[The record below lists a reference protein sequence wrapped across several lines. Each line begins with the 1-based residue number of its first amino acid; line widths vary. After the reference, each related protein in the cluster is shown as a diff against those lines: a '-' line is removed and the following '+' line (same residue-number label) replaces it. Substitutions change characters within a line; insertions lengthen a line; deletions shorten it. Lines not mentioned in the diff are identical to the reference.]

1 MLVLMN
7 AKNPADQTGLRIR
20 RNAMKTKGFL
30 MTMGVLLIVVG
41 FLTLA
46 ERSFAEGTT
55 PASPPAT
62 EGFPSLEV
70 LDPEGAVQIE
80 ATVQLN
86 PHPSTLEGKTVMLR
100 WNGKHN
106 GDRFLN
112 RIAELFTR
120 EIKGVKVI
128 KSWEVAPETVEPI
141 TGSQERSMD
150 LMKKLAA
157 YKPDLV
163 IGSQAD

>member
-1 MLVLMN
+1 
-7 AKNPADQTGLRIR
+7 
-20 RNAMKTKGFL
+20 MKTRRSL
-30 MTMGVLLIVVG
+30 ITMSVLISVAVMAML
-41 FLTLA
+41 
-46 ERSFAEGTT
+46 EWSFAEEITS
-55 PASPPAT
+55 ASSAT
-62 EGFPSLEV
+62 IRAFEV
-70 LDPEGAVQIE
+70 LNPEGVIQIE
-80 ATVQLN
+80 PTVKLN
-86 PHPSTLEGKTVMLR
+86 PHPSTLEGKTIMLR

-112 RIAELFTR
+112 RVAELLVK
-120 EIKGVKVI
+120 EVKGIKII

-141 TGSQERSMD
+141 TGSTERSME

>member
-1 MLVLMN
+1 
-7 AKNPADQTGLRIR
+7 
-20 RNAMKTKGFL
+20 MKTKNCL
-30 MTMGVLLIVVG
+30 ITMGVLLIAVG
-41 FLTLA
+41 LLALA
-46 ERSFAEGTT
+46 EMSFAEGTT
-55 PASPPAT
+55 PGSSAIR
-62 EGFPSLEV
+62 GLQSLEV
-70 LDPEGAVQIE
+70 LNPEGVVQIE
-80 ATVQLN
+80 PTVQLN
-86 PHPSTLEGKTVMLR
+86 PHPSTLEGKTIMLR

-112 RIAELFTR
+112 RIGELLVK
-120 EIKGVKVI
+120 EVKGVKII

-141 TGSQERSMD
+141 TGSQERSME

>member
-1 MLVLMN
+1 
-7 AKNPADQTGLRIR
+7 
-20 RNAMKTKGFL
+20 MKTRNCL
-30 MTMGVLLIVVG
+30 TTMGVLLIVVG
-41 FLTLA
+41 FLSLT
-46 ERSFAEGTT
+46 ESSFAEETT
-55 PASPPAT
+55 AAASPAVQ
-62 EGFPSLEV
+62 GLPSFEV
-70 LDPEGAVQIE
+70 LNPEGVIQIE
-80 ATVQLN
+80 PTVKLN
-86 PHPSTLEGKTVMLR
+86 PHPSTLEGKTIMLR

-112 RIAELFTR
+112 RIAELLVKEVR
-120 EIKGVKVI
+120 GIKII

-141 TGSQERSMD
+141 TGSPERSME